1 MRYILLEYD
10 HPQEDEAKQVYSELD
25 RENRETR
32 RVELYPNGLW
42 FAYGDEHGREEA
54 LSADPFP
61 EDVRT
66 LNVPGEVSARTIA
79 PGVFREARRLY
90 GHVFLTAAKKHAGNG
105 TARRLRRREDV

>member
-1 MRYILLEYD
+1 MRRVTAIMNRVN
-10 HPQEDEAKQVYSELD
+10 PQGEEHRRNVLTFEGLSIDLD
-25 RENRETR
+25 ARIGTVDGQ

-66 LNVPGEVSARTIA
+66 LNVPGEVFARTIA
-79 PGVFREARRLY
+79 PGVFREVWDQAAERPD
-90 GHVFLTAAKKHAGNG
+90 GFLGMFF
-105 TARRLRRREDV
+105 

>member
-66 LNVPGEVSARTIA
+66 LHVPGEVSARTIA
-79 PGVFREARRLY
+79 PGVFRLVWYLSALRPD
-90 GHVFLTAAKKHAGNG
+90 GFLGMFF
-105 TARRLRRREDV
+105 

>member
-1 MRYILLEYD
+1 MRYLLLEYN

-54 LSADPFP
+54 LSPDPFP
-61 EDVRT
+61 EDIRT

-79 PGVFREARRLY
+79 PGVFREV
-90 GHVFLTAAKKHAGNG
+90 GDQAAERPDGFMG
-105 TARRLRRREDV
+105 MFF